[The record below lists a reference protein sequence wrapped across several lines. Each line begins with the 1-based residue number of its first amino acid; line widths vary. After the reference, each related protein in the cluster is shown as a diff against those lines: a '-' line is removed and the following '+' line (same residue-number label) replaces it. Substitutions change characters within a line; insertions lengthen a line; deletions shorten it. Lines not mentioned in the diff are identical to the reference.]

1 MKFSLSSSELAERL
15 QAIGKVINTKNQMS
29 ILDCF
34 LFEVSGDTLKITASD
49 NENTLVTTLKI
60 NEAGEDFRFAINAKT
75 VLDAVK
81 GIPEQPVTFNV
92 DMQKFNTTVN
102 YQNGHFSLVSQNA
115 DEYPSYTDFPEDSAE
130 IKVDSKLLLDSVGR
144 ALFATAPTDSA
155 HPVMSGVL
163 FDITQKDETNNEGA
177 NVSIVASDGRKLEYT
192 RWANENNVQAGQYV
206 LSNKPAL
213 LLRSLLARES
223 GEITMRFAKEKA
235 EVRMNTFSMTCRLID
250 GKFPAYNKVVPKNN
264 PNRLTVN
271 RMAFINML
279 RRVLVFSD
287 AVSSLVKLHME
298 ADQLVTSVQNI
309 DYSLSAEESMIC
321 EYDGMPMNIG
331 FKGTT
336 LVDFLNNIECENIE
350 FQIADQSRAVIIVPS
365 PQPNAVKDDGGNAK
379 SKEEIVMLLMPSFIN
394 DGCKNKNKS
403 NETES

>member
-92 DMQKFNTTVN
+92 DMQDFNTTVN

-163 FDITQKDETNNEGA
+163 FDITQKDETNNEDA

-365 PQPNAVKDDGGNAK
+365 PQPNAVKDDDGNAK
-379 SKEEIVMLLMPSFIN
+379 SKEEIVMLLMPSIIN
-394 DGCKNKNKS
+394 D
-403 NETES
+403 

>member
-60 NEAGEDFRFAINAKT
+60 NEADEDFRFAINAKT

-92 DMQKFNTTVN
+92 DMQNFNTTVN

-365 PQPNAVKDDGGNAK
+365 PQPNAVKDDDGNAK
-379 SKEEIVMLLMPSFIN
+379 SKEEIVMLLMPSIIN
-394 DGCKNKNKS
+394 D
-403 NETES
+403 

>member
-15 QAIGKVINTKNQMS
+15 QAIGKVINTRNQMS

-92 DMQKFNTTVN
+92 DMQNFNTTVN

-163 FDITQKDETNNEGA
+163 FDITQKDETNNEDA

-365 PQPNAVKDDGGNAK
+365 PQPNAVKDDDGNAK
-379 SKEEIVMLLMPSFIN
+379 SKEEIVMLLMPSIIN
-394 DGCKNKNKS
+394 D
-403 NETES
+403 

>member
-92 DMQKFNTTVN
+92 DMQNFNTTVN

-163 FDITQKDETNNEGA
+163 FDITQKDETNNEDA

-192 RWANENNVQAGQYV
+192 RWANENNAQAGQYV

-365 PQPNAVKDDGGNAK
+365 PQPNAVKDDDGNAK
-379 SKEEIVMLLMPSFIN
+379 SKEEIVMLLMPSIIN
-394 DGCKNKNKS
+394 D
-403 NETES
+403 

>member
-92 DMQKFNTTVN
+92 DMQNFNTTVN

-163 FDITQKDETNNEGA
+163 FDITQKDETNNEDA

-321 EYDGMPMNIG
+321 EYDGMPMNIV

-365 PQPNAVKDDGGNAK
+365 PQPNAVKDDDGNAK
-379 SKEEIVMLLMPSFIN
+379 SKEEIVMLLMPSIIN
-394 DGCKNKNKS
+394 D
-403 NETES
+403 

>member
-92 DMQKFNTTVN
+92 DMQNFNTTVN

-130 IKVDSKLLLDSVGR
+130 IKVDSKLLLDSGGR

-365 PQPNAVKDDGGNAK
+365 PQPNAVKDDDGNAK
-379 SKEEIVMLLMPSFIN
+379 SKEEIVMLLMPSIIN
-394 DGCKNKNKS
+394 D
-403 NETES
+403 

>member
-92 DMQKFNTTVN
+92 DMQNFNTTVN

-144 ALFATAPTDSA
+144 ALFATAPIDSA

-365 PQPNAVKDDGGNAK
+365 PQPNAVKDDDGNAK
-379 SKEEIVMLLMPSFIN
+379 SKEEIVMLLMPSIIN
-394 DGCKNKNKS
+394 D
-403 NETES
+403 

>member
-92 DMQKFNTTVN
+92 DMQNFNTTVN

-144 ALFATAPTDSA
+144 ALFATAPADSA

-365 PQPNAVKDDGGNAK
+365 PQPNAVKDDDGNAK
-379 SKEEIVMLLMPSFIN
+379 SKEEIVMLLMPSIIN
-394 DGCKNKNKS
+394 D
-403 NETES
+403 

>member
-60 NEAGEDFRFAINAKT
+60 NEVGEDFRFAINAKT

-92 DMQKFNTTVN
+92 DMQNFNTTVN

-163 FDITQKDETNNEGA
+163 FDITQKDETNNEDA

-223 GEITMRFAKEKA
+223 GDITMRFAKEKA

-365 PQPNAVKDDGGNAK
+365 PQPNAVKDDDGNAK
-379 SKEEIVMLLMPSFIN
+379 SKEEIVMLLMPSIIN
-394 DGCKNKNKS
+394 D
-403 NETES
+403 

>member
-92 DMQKFNTTVN
+92 DMQNFNTTVN

-163 FDITQKDETNNEGA
+163 FDITQKDETNNEDA

-350 FQIADQSRAVIIVPS
+350 FQIADQSRAIIIVPS
-365 PQPNAVKDDGGNAK
+365 PQPNAVKDDDGNAK
-379 SKEEIVMLLMPSFIN
+379 SKEEIVMLLMPSIIN
-394 DGCKNKNKS
+394 D
-403 NETES
+403 

>member
-92 DMQKFNTTVN
+92 DMQNFNTTVN

-365 PQPNAVKDDGGNAK
+365 PQPNAVKDDDGNVK
-379 SKEEIVMLLMPSFIN
+379 SKEEIVMLLMPSIIN
-394 DGCKNKNKS
+394 D
-403 NETES
+403 

>member
-92 DMQKFNTTVN
+92 DMQNFNTTVN

-223 GEITMRFAKEKA
+223 GEITIRFAKEKA

-365 PQPNAVKDDGGNAK
+365 PQPNAVKDDDGNAK
-379 SKEEIVMLLMPSFIN
+379 SKEEIVMLLMPSIIN
-394 DGCKNKNKS
+394 D
-403 NETES
+403 

>member
-92 DMQKFNTTVN
+92 DMQNFNTTVN

-321 EYDGMPMNIG
+321 EYDGMSMNIG

-365 PQPNAVKDDGGNAK
+365 PQPNAVKDDDGNAK
-379 SKEEIVMLLMPSFIN
+379 SKEEIVMLLMPSIIN
-394 DGCKNKNKS
+394 D
-403 NETES
+403 

>member
-92 DMQKFNTTVN
+92 DMQNFNTTVN

-155 HPVMSGVL
+155 HPIMSGVL

-365 PQPNAVKDDGGNAK
+365 PQPNAVKDDDGNAK
-379 SKEEIVMLLMPSFIN
+379 SKEEIVMLLMPSIIN
-394 DGCKNKNKS
+394 D
-403 NETES
+403 

>member
-92 DMQKFNTTVN
+92 DMQNFNTTVN

-144 ALFATAPTDSA
+144 ALFATAPIDSA

-163 FDITQKDETNNEGA
+163 FDITQKDETNNEDA

-365 PQPNAVKDDGGNAK
+365 PQLNAVKDDDGNAK
-379 SKEEIVMLLMPSFIN
+379 SKEEIVMLLMPSIIN
-394 DGCKNKNKS
+394 D
-403 NETES
+403 

>member
-92 DMQKFNTTVN
+92 DMQNFNTTVN

-163 FDITQKDETNNEGA
+163 FDITQKDETNNEDA

-350 FQIADQSRAVIIVPS
+350 FQIANQSRAVIIVPS
-365 PQPNAVKDDGGNAK
+365 PQPNAVKDDDGNAK
-379 SKEEIVMLLMPSFIN
+379 SKEEIVMLLMPSIIN
-394 DGCKNKNKS
+394 D
-403 NETES
+403 

>member
-92 DMQKFNTTVN
+92 DMQNFNTTVN

-163 FDITQKDETNNEGA
+163 FDITQKDETNNEDA

-213 LLRSLLARES
+213 LLRSLLVRES

-365 PQPNAVKDDGGNAK
+365 PQPNAVKDDDGNAK
-379 SKEEIVMLLMPSFIN
+379 SKEEIVMLLMPSIIN
-394 DGCKNKNKS
+394 D
-403 NETES
+403 

>member
-92 DMQKFNTTVN
+92 DMQNFNTTVN

-206 LSNKPAL
+206 FSNKPAL

-365 PQPNAVKDDGGNAK
+365 PQPNAVKDDDGNAK
-379 SKEEIVMLLMPSFIN
+379 SKEEIVMLLMPSIIN
-394 DGCKNKNKS
+394 D
-403 NETES
+403 

>member
-92 DMQKFNTTVN
+92 DMQNFNTTVN

-144 ALFATAPTDSA
+144 ALFATAPIDSA

-264 PNRLTVN
+264 PNRLTLN

-365 PQPNAVKDDGGNAK
+365 PQPNAVKDDDGNAK
-379 SKEEIVMLLMPSFIN
+379 SKEEIVMLLMPSIIN
-394 DGCKNKNKS
+394 D
-403 NETES
+403 

>member
-92 DMQKFNTTVN
+92 DMQNFNTTVN

-163 FDITQKDETNNEGA
+163 FDITQKDETNNEDA
-177 NVSIVASDGRKLEYT
+177 NVSIVASGGRKLEYT

-365 PQPNAVKDDGGNAK
+365 PQPNAVKDDDGNAK
-379 SKEEIVMLLMPSFIN
+379 SKEEIVMLLMPSIIN
-394 DGCKNKNKS
+394 D
-403 NETES
+403 

>member
-15 QAIGKVINTKNQMS
+15 QVIGKVINTKNQMS

-92 DMQKFNTTVN
+92 DMQNFNTTVN

-365 PQPNAVKDDGGNAK
+365 PQPNAVKDDDGNAK
-379 SKEEIVMLLMPSFIN
+379 SKEEIVMLLMPSIIN
-394 DGCKNKNKS
+394 D
-403 NETES
+403 

>member
-92 DMQKFNTTVN
+92 DMQNFNTMVN

-365 PQPNAVKDDGGNAK
+365 PQPNAVKDDDGNAK
-379 SKEEIVMLLMPSFIN
+379 SKEEIVMLLMPSIIN
-394 DGCKNKNKS
+394 D
-403 NETES
+403 

>member
-92 DMQKFNTTVN
+92 DMQNFNTTVN

-365 PQPNAVKDDGGNAK
+365 PQPNAVKDDDGNAK
-379 SKEEIVMLLMPSFIN
+379 SKEEIVMLLMPSIIN
-394 DGCKNKNKS
+394 D
-403 NETES
+403 

>member
-34 LFEVSGDTLKITASD
+34 LFEVSGNTLKITASD

-92 DMQKFNTTVN
+92 DMQNFNTTVN

-163 FDITQKDETNNEGA
+163 FDITQKDETNNEDA

-365 PQPNAVKDDGGNAK
+365 PQPNAVKDDDGNAK
-379 SKEEIVMLLMPSFIN
+379 SKEEIVMLLMPSIIN
-394 DGCKNKNKS
+394 D
-403 NETES
+403 

>member
-15 QAIGKVINTKNQMS
+15 QAICKVINTQNQTS

-92 DMQKFNTTVN
+92 DMQNFNTTVN

-130 IKVDSKLLLDSVGR
+130 IKVDPKLLLDSVGR

-163 FDITQKDETNNEGA
+163 FDITQKDETNNEDA

-365 PQPNAVKDDGGNAK
+365 PQPNAVKDDDGNAK
-379 SKEEIVMLLMPSFIN
+379 SKEEIVMLLMPSIIN
-394 DGCKNKNKS
+394 D
-403 NETES
+403 

>member
-1 MKFSLSSSELAERL
+1 MKFSLSSSKLAERL

-92 DMQKFNTTVN
+92 DMQNFNTTVN

-365 PQPNAVKDDGGNAK
+365 PQPNAVKDDDGNAK
-379 SKEEIVMLLMPSFIN
+379 SKEEIVMLLMPSIIN
-394 DGCKNKNKS
+394 D
-403 NETES
+403 

>member
-92 DMQKFNTTVN
+92 DMQNFNTTVN

-298 ADQLVTSVQNI
+298 SDQLVTSVQNI

-365 PQPNAVKDDGGNAK
+365 PQPNAVKDDDGNAK
-379 SKEEIVMLLMPSFIN
+379 SKEEIVMLLMPSIIN
-394 DGCKNKNKS
+394 D
-403 NETES
+403 

>member
-92 DMQKFNTTVN
+92 DMQNFNTTVN

-115 DEYPSYTDFPEDSAE
+115 GEYPSDTDFPEDSAE

-365 PQPNAVKDDGGNAK
+365 PQPNAVKDDDGNAK
-379 SKEEIVMLLMPSFIN
+379 SKEEIVMLLMPSIIN
-394 DGCKNKNKS
+394 D
-403 NETES
+403 

>member
-92 DMQKFNTTVN
+92 DMQNFNTTVN

-163 FDITQKDETNNEGA
+163 FDITQKDETNNEDA

-365 PQPNAVKDDGGNAK
+365 PQPNAVKDDDGNAK
-379 SKEEIVMLLMPSFIN
+379 SKEEMVMLLMPSIIN
-394 DGCKNKNKS
+394 D
-403 NETES
+403 

>member
-1 MKFSLSSSELAERL
+1 MADFHHIPIDAAL
-15 QAIGKVINTKNQMS
+15 QASSPKKCKMHGLILSPDSMLHRFHFHSWSPQAFPGK
-29 ILDCF
+29 
-34 LFEVSGDTLKITASD
+34 
-49 NENTLVTTLKI
+49 
-60 NEAGEDFRFAINAKT
+60 
-75 VLDAVK
+75 
-81 GIPEQPVTFNV
+81 
-92 DMQKFNTTVN
+92 
-102 YQNGHFSLVSQNA
+102 
-115 DEYPSYTDFPEDSAE
+115 
-130 IKVDSKLLLDSVGR
+130 KLLCCPPAPDTQLTPLPYLLST
-144 ALFATAPTDSA
+144 AHPTAMHKASPATLATAPTDSA

-163 FDITQKDETNNEGA
+163 FDITQKDETNNEDA
-177 NVSIVASDGRKLEYT
+177 NVSIGASDGRKLEYT
-192 RWANENNVQAGQYV
+192 RWANENNVQAGKYV
-206 LSNKPAL
+206 LSNKQAL
-213 LLRSLLARES
+213 LHRSLHEREI

-287 AVSSLVKLHME
+287 AVCSLVKLHME
-298 ADQLVTSVQNI
+298 ADKLVTSVQNI

-365 PQPNAVKDDGGNAK
+365 PQPNAVKDDDGNAK
-379 SKEEIVMLLMPSFIN
+379 SKEEIVMLLMPSIIN
-394 DGCKNKNKS
+394 D
-403 NETES
+403 

>member
-92 DMQKFNTTVN
+92 DMQNFNTTVN

-130 IKVDSKLLLDSVGR
+130 IKVDSKLLLESVGR

-365 PQPNAVKDDGGNAK
+365 PQPNAVKDDDGNAK
-379 SKEEIVMLLMPSFIN
+379 SKEEIVMLLMPSIIN
-394 DGCKNKNKS
+394 D
-403 NETES
+403 

>member
-92 DMQKFNTTVN
+92 DMQNFNTTVN

-163 FDITQKDETNNEGA
+163 FDITQKYETNNEDA

-365 PQPNAVKDDGGNAK
+365 PQPNAVKDDDGNAK
-379 SKEEIVMLLMPSFIN
+379 SKEEIVMLLMPSIIN
-394 DGCKNKNKS
+394 D
-403 NETES
+403 

>member
-34 LFEVSGDTLKITASD
+34 LFDVSGDTLKITASD

-92 DMQKFNTTVN
+92 DIQNFNTTVN

-365 PQPNAVKDDGGNAK
+365 PQPNAVKDDDGNAK
-379 SKEEIVMLLMPSFIN
+379 SKEEIVMLLMPSIIN
-394 DGCKNKNKS
+394 D
-403 NETES
+403 

>member
-15 QAIGKVINTKNQMS
+15 QAIGKVINTKNQLS

-92 DMQKFNTTVN
+92 DMQNFNTTVN

-163 FDITQKDETNNEGA
+163 FDITQKDETNNEDA

-365 PQPNAVKDDGGNAK
+365 PQPNAVKDDDGNAK
-379 SKEEIVMLLMPSFIN
+379 SKEEIVMLLMPSIIN
-394 DGCKNKNKS
+394 D
-403 NETES
+403 

>member
-1 MKFSLSSSELAERL
+1 MKFSLSRSELAERL

-92 DMQKFNTTVN
+92 DMQNFNTTVN

-365 PQPNAVKDDGGNAK
+365 PQPNAVKDDDGNAK
-379 SKEEIVMLLMPSFIN
+379 SKEEIVMLLMPSIIN
-394 DGCKNKNKS
+394 D
-403 NETES
+403 

>member
-92 DMQKFNTTVN
+92 DMQNFNTTVN

-163 FDITQKDETNNEGA
+163 FDITQKDETNNGGA

-365 PQPNAVKDDGGNAK
+365 PQPNAVKDDDGNAK
-379 SKEEIVMLLMPSFIN
+379 SKEEIVMLLMPSIIN
-394 DGCKNKNKS
+394 D
-403 NETES
+403 

>member
-92 DMQKFNTTVN
+92 DMQNFNTTVN

-163 FDITQKDETNNEGA
+163 FDITQKDETNNEDA

-365 PQPNAVKDDGGNAK
+365 PQPNAVKDDDGNAK
-379 SKEEIVMLLMPSFIN
+379 SKEEIVMLLMPSIIN
-394 DGCKNKNKS
+394 DLCKNKNKS

>member
-92 DMQKFNTTVN
+92 DMQNFNTTVN

-163 FDITQKDETNNEGA
+163 FDIIQKDETNNEGA

-365 PQPNAVKDDGGNAK
+365 PQPNAVKDDDGNAK
-379 SKEEIVMLLMPSFIN
+379 SKEEIVMLLMPSIIN
-394 DGCKNKNKS
+394 D
-403 NETES
+403 

>member
-81 GIPEQPVTFNV
+81 VIPEQPVTFNV
-92 DMQKFNTTVN
+92 DMQNFNTTVN

-365 PQPNAVKDDGGNAK
+365 PQPNAVKDDDGNAK
-379 SKEEIVMLLMPSFIN
+379 SKEEIVMLLMPSIIN
-394 DGCKNKNKS
+394 D
-403 NETES
+403 

>member
-1 MKFSLSSSELAERL
+1 MKFSLSISELAERL
-15 QAIGKVINTKNQMS
+15 QAIGKVINPKNQMS

-92 DMQKFNTTVN
+92 DMQNFNTTVN

-144 ALFATAPTDSA
+144 ALFATAPIDSA

-365 PQPNAVKDDGGNAK
+365 PQPNAVKDDDGNAK
-379 SKEEIVMLLMPSFIN
+379 SKEEIVMLLMPSIIN
-394 DGCKNKNKS
+394 D
-403 NETES
+403 